1 MRNAQV
7 FFVIVILG
15 GFLSLAGCNKDTQL
29 PEVGTTLVV
38 KIFETS
44 AGSGGLITSEG
55 VGPVTARGVC
65 WSTSPNPT
73 ITDSRND
80 EGKGPGRFESFIIG
94 LTSSTV
100 YHVRA
105 FATNYAGTGYGKDV
119 MFETLPPPPKG
130 LTGSVVDQQGH
141 AYQTKQIG
149 TQTWMIENLRSR
161 KLADGPV
168 LPIVREDTWYS
179 LTTPGVCWVENDDSR
194 TQAFGFLYNF
204 YAVTDPRNICPTG
217 WHVPSLDEW
226 EAMINAVGGIDVAGG
241 MLKEKGTSHWSEPNT
256 GASNGSGFS
265 GIPAGIRDKSK
276 YFDFTISGYY
286 WTSTSKDDGFGQVQV
301 LRYSAENVVST
312 QYPKTAGASVRC
324 VQN

>member
-1 MRNAQV
+1 MRNAEG
-7 FFVIVILG
+7 FFAIVILA
-15 GFLSLAGCNKDTQL
+15 GFLLLPGCNEDTQL
-29 PEVGTTLVV
+29 PEVGTILVV
-38 KIFETS
+38 NVFERS
-44 AGSGGLITSEG
+44 AESGGLITSEG

-73 ITDSRND
+73 IANSRND

-105 FATNYAGTGYGKDV
+105 FATNHAGTGYGKDV
-119 MFETLPPPPKG
+119 MFETLPPPPQG
-130 LTGSVVDQQGH
+130 ITGSVVDQQGH

-149 TQTWMIENLRSR
+149 TQTWMIENLKSR

-168 LPIVREDTWYS
+168 LPIVREDAWYS
-179 LTTPGVCWVENDDSR
+179 LTTSGVCWVENDDSR
-194 TQAFGFLYNF
+194 TQAYGFLYNF

-226 EAMINAVGGIDVAGG
+226 EAMINAVGGSDVAGG

-265 GIPAGIRDKSK
+265 GIPAGIRDKSQ

-301 LRYSAENVVST
+301 LRYSAENVVTT